1 MLPYIKYH
9 CTKRPVEDLS
19 SEDRLYRLITV
30 ANLGVPCVLYG
41 LAALA
46 LIRHTETIEDEQT
59 KKTVPVH
66 FLIKEDHN

>member
-1 MLPYIKYH
+1 MMHLKIPQVLRY
-9 CTKRPVEDLS
+9 S
-19 SEDRLYRLITV
+19 F
-30 ANLGVPCVLYG
+30 LGVPCVLYG